1 VSTARELMPLANE
14 AVDLAAEM
22 IRYTRPQTVSEK
34 ADRDFASDLDDRI
47 ELRLRDLLAAKAPGV
62 GFLGEEAGRIGPE
75 DPYWVLDPI
84 DGTAN
89 FLKGIPLCAVSL
101 ALVENGQVV
110 LGVIDAP
117 LLGTRYTAT
126 IGDGAFQG
134 TRRLWVND
142 TAELRD
148 AIVSIGDYA
157 TGPLAATHNPWQL
170 AITQQLAEHVQRIR
184 MIGTAALDLA
194 WLAAGQLDAS
204 ITLQNLPW
212 DMAAGCIVAR
222 EAGAVIADHAGAP
235 HLLESLT
242 TVASTPGLLTGLLA
256 VFPAPARFPVHSSPS
271 DSGPH

>member
-1 VSTARELMPLANE
+1 MTSRQIST
-14 AVDLAAEM
+14 
-22 IRYTRPQTVSEK
+22 T
-34 ADRDFASDLDDRI
+34 ASKR
-47 ELRLRDLLAAKAPGV
+47 RLRDFLAERAPSV
-62 GFLGEEAGRIGPE
+62 GFLGEESGRVGPD

-89 FLKGIPLCAVSL
+89 FLKGTPLCAVSL
-101 ALVENGQVV
+101 ALVERGRVV

-126 IGDGAFQG
+126 DGDGAFQG
-134 TRRLWVND
+134 TQRLRAND

-194 WLAAGQLDAS
+194 WLAAGYLDAS
-204 ITLQNLPW
+204 ITLQNIPW
-212 DMAAGCIVAR
+212 DMAAGCIIAR
-222 EAGAVIADHAGAP
+222 EAGATIADFKGIP
-235 HLLESLT
+235 HGLGSAT
-242 TVASTPGLLTGLLA
+242 TIAATPGLLCDLLRLLTA
-256 VFPAPARFPVHSSPS
+256 GDRPQLRC
-271 DSGPH
+271 